1 MSWQSILVKQDVA
14 AQAKPLNFTNK
25 TLTLNIFDILT
36 DNPVNIDGKQINKEN
51 VEEYI
56 QGLLDEDKKPT
67 VSRALDRLTPIMEME
82 EEDFLELHYTD
93 DDKPVPRF
101 KYNKYKKKRQAGLPL
116 FNKLKS
122 MVATGRTTKRGIS
135 PVLTEAV
142 NEMQAGNSSSLIK
155 YLQDYTQR
163 KKDELVNFENDLKF
177 IKAIRESDDY
187 EEIIALLEKVRPKLA
202 KKAKRQEE
210 ATYEAVPN
218 ITSLDAINYFK
229 KVLESSS
236 GKVDKS
242 LLNLAMPFFDSAA
255 TELPDYLVPGKPV
268 FDFFMETESITSLPM
283 GTIADKLG
291 EKKLELYLGGQGF
304 TSRGEQQRGR
314 RSFLTEG
321 EIPSLLDE
329 FRASGKSF
337 SKFKEEDLD
346 AGDKK
351 VLDIFTEATS
361 YYLTEDE
368 YEDLALG
375 EVEGL
380 ERFKYL
386 DKGAKEIRRIVLNNF
401 VEIETGERV
410 QYIIDLSGDINEVQK
425 RIDVVKE
432 LFTTPLKTIISPLL
446 EKLKSEKYQ
455 GGSTNKFRAY
465 NRWARETKPKARQ
478 NVFDFEI
485 FLLLI
490 IALEMTVQGGN
501 TGSTIRNALAAY
513 LTSANDDNL
522 DELEKAITDEY
533 PKLRKAF
540 FDQLGETVQK
550 FANLSDDDDNIKGNK
565 KLTGVRD
572 YIRSAINNLV
582 TST

>member
-1 MSWQSILVKQDVA
+1 MSWQSILVKQDVT
-14 AQAKPLNFTNK
+14 AQVKPLNFTK
-25 TLTLNIFDILT
+25 KRLPLNIFNILT

-56 QGLLDEDKKPT
+56 QGLLDEGKKT
-67 VSRALDRLTPIMEME
+67 GVSRALDRLTPIMEME

-93 DDKPVPRF
+93 DDKPVPKF

-135 PVLTEAV
+135 PVLTGAV
-142 NEMQAGNSSSLIK
+142 NQIRAGNSSKLIA
-155 YLQDYTQR
+155 YLQEYTQR

-187 EEIIALLEKVRPKLA
+187 EQIIALLEKVRPTLA
-202 KKAKRQEE
+202 EKAKRQEE
-210 ATYEAVPN
+210 VEYEAVAN

-242 LLNLAMPFFDSAA
+242 LLNLAMPFFDAKS
-255 TELPDYLVPGKPV
+255 ELSDYLVPGKPV

-314 RSFLTEG
+314 QSFLTEG

-337 SKFKEEDLD
+337 SKFKEENLD

-368 YEDLALG
+368 YEDLTLG

-386 DKGAKEIRRIVLNNF
+386 DKDAKEIRRIVLDNF

-446 EKLKSEKYQ
+446 EKLKSEKYE
-455 GGSTNKFRAY
+455 GKKPLVVYAN
-465 NRWARETKPKARQ
+465 WATETKPKARQ
-478 NVFDFEI
+478 NVFDFEV
-485 FLLLI
+485 FLLLLI
-490 IALEMTVQGGN
+490 SLGMVEGN
-501 TGSTIRNALAAY
+501 RNSKIRKALAAY
-513 LTSANDDNL
+513 LKSSDDDNL
-522 DELEKAITDEY
+522 DKLEKAITDEY

-540 FDQLGETVQK
+540 FDKLGETVQK
-550 FANLSDDDDNIKGNK
+550 FANLSDDDDNIKANK
-565 KLTGVRD
+565 NLKSVRD

>member
-14 AQAKPLNFTNK
+14 AQAMPLNFSNRTV
-25 TLTLNIFDILT
+25 TLNIFDILT

-56 QGLLDEDKKPT
+56 QGLLDEGKKTT

-122 MVATGRTTKRGIS
+122 MVATGRTTSQEIS
-135 PVLTEAV
+135 PVLIEAV
-142 NEMQAGNSSSLIK
+142 KQIQAGNSSELIA
-155 YLQDYTQR
+155 YLEKYTQR
-163 KKDELVNFENDLKF
+163 KKDELGKFQNDLKF

-187 EEIIALLEKVRPKLA
+187 EQIIALLEKVRPKLA
-202 KKAKRQEE
+202 EKAKRQEE
-210 ATYEAVPN
+210 AKYKAVPN
-218 ITSLDAINYFK
+218 ITSLDAMNYFK

-304 TSRGEQQRGR
+304 TSRGEQQEGR
-314 RSFLTEG
+314 QSFLTEG

-368 YEDLALG
+368 YRALRKG
-375 EVEGL
+375 KVEGL

-386 DKGAKEIRRIVLNNF
+386 DKDAKKIRRIVLDNF

-446 EKLKSEKYQ
+446 EKLKSEKYE
-455 GGSTNKFRAY
+455 GKKPFVVYAN
-465 NRWARETKPKARQ
+465 WAIETKPKARQ
-478 NVFDFEI
+478 NVFDFEV
-485 FLLLI
+485 FLLLLI
-490 IALEMTVQGGN
+490 SLDMVEGN
-501 TGSTIRNALAAY
+501 SKSEIRKALAAY
-513 LTSANDDNL
+513 LLSSNDDNL
-522 DELEKAITDEY
+522 DKLEKTITNEY
-533 PKLRKAF
+533 PKLRKMF

-550 FANLSDDDDNIKGNK
+550 FANLSDDDDNIKANK
-565 KLTGVRD
+565 NLKSVRD

>member
-1 MSWQSILVKQDVA
+1 MSWQSILVKQDVT
-14 AQAKPLNFTNK
+14 AQVKPLNFTK
-25 TLTLNIFDILT
+25 KRLPLNIFNILT
-36 DNPVNIDGKQINKEN
+36 DNPVNIDGKHINKEN

-56 QGLLDEDKKPT
+56 QGLLDEGKKT
-67 VSRALDRLTPIMEME
+67 GVSRALERLTPIMEME

-93 DDKPVPRF
+93 DDKPVPKF

-135 PVLTEAV
+135 PVLTGAV
-142 NEMQAGNSSSLIK
+142 NQIRAGNSSKLIA
-155 YLQDYTQR
+155 YLQEYTQR

-187 EEIIALLEKVRPKLA
+187 EQIIALLEKVRPTLA
-202 KKAKRQEE
+202 EKAKRQEE
-210 ATYEAVPN
+210 VEYEAVAN

-242 LLNLAMPFFDSAA
+242 LLNLAMPFFDAKS
-255 TELPDYLVPGKPV
+255 ELSDYLVPGKPV

-314 RSFLTEG
+314 QSFLTEG

-337 SKFKEEDLD
+337 SKFKEENLD

-368 YEDLALG
+368 YEDLTLG

-386 DKGAKEIRRIVLNNF
+386 DKDAKEIRRIVLDNF

-446 EKLKSEKYQ
+446 EKLKSEKYE
-455 GGSTNKFRAY
+455 GKKPLVVYAN
-465 NRWARETKPKARQ
+465 WATETKPKARQ
-478 NVFDFEI
+478 NVFDFEV
-485 FLLLI
+485 FLLLLI
-490 IALEMTVQGGN
+490 SLGMVEGN
-501 TGSTIRNALAAY
+501 RNSKIRKALAAY
-513 LTSANDDNL
+513 LKSSDDDNL
-522 DELEKAITDEY
+522 DKLEKAITDEY

-550 FANLSDDDDNIKGNK
+550 FANLSDDDDNIKANK
-565 KLTGVRD
+565 NLKSVRD

>member
-1 MSWQSILVKQDVA
+1 MSWQSILVKQDVT
-14 AQAKPLNFTNK
+14 AQVKPLNFTK
-25 TLTLNIFDILT
+25 KRLPLNIFNILT

-56 QGLLDEDKKPT
+56 QGLLDEGKKT
-67 VSRALDRLTPIMEME
+67 GVSRALDRLTPIMEME

-93 DDKPVPRF
+93 DDKPVPKF

-135 PVLTEAV
+135 PVLTGAV
-142 NEMQAGNSSSLIK
+142 NQIRAGNSSKLIA
-155 YLQDYTQR
+155 YLQEYTQR

-187 EEIIALLEKVRPKLA
+187 EQIIALLEKVRPTLA
-202 KKAKRQEE
+202 EKAKRQEE
-210 ATYEAVPN
+210 VEYEAVAN

-242 LLNLAMPFFDSAA
+242 LLNLAMPFFDAKS
-255 TELPDYLVPGKPV
+255 ELSDYLVPGTPV
-268 FDFFMETESITSLPM
+268 IDFFMETESITSLPM

-314 RSFLTEG
+314 QSFLTEG

-337 SKFKEEDLD
+337 SKFKEENLD

-368 YEDLALG
+368 YEDLTLG

-386 DKGAKEIRRIVLNNF
+386 DKDAKEIRRIVLDNF

-446 EKLKSEKYQ
+446 EKLKSEKYE
-455 GGSTNKFRAY
+455 GKKPLVVYAN
-465 NRWARETKPKARQ
+465 WATETKPKARQ
-478 NVFDFEI
+478 NVFDFEV
-485 FLLLI
+485 FLLLLI
-490 IALEMTVQGGN
+490 SLGMVEGN
-501 TGSTIRNALAAY
+501 RNSKIRKALAAY
-513 LTSANDDNL
+513 LKSSDDDNL
-522 DELEKAITDEY
+522 DKLEKAITDEY

-550 FANLSDDDDNIKGNK
+550 FANLSDDDDNIKGKK
-565 KLTGVRD
+565 KLTGVRE
-572 YIRSAINNLV
+572 YIRSAINNMV

>member
-1 MSWQSILVKQDVA
+1 MDEGK
-14 AQAKPLNFTNK
+14 K
-25 TLTLNIFDILT
+25 T
-36 DNPVNIDGKQINKEN
+36 G
-51 VEEYI
+51 
-56 QGLLDEDKKPT
+56 

-93 DDKPVPRF
+93 DDKPVPKF

-135 PVLTEAV
+135 PVLTGAV
-142 NEMQAGNSSSLIK
+142 NQIRAGNSSKLIA
-155 YLQDYTQR
+155 YLQEYTQR

-187 EEIIALLEKVRPKLA
+187 EQIIALLEKVRPTLA
-202 KKAKRQEE
+202 EKAKRQEE
-210 ATYEAVPN
+210 VEYEAVAN

-242 LLNLAMPFFDSAA
+242 LLNLAMPFFDAKS
-255 TELPDYLVPGKPV
+255 ELSDYLVPGKPV

-304 TSRGEQQRGR
+304 TSRGAQQRGR
-314 RSFLTEG
+314 QSFLTEG

-337 SKFKEEDLD
+337 SKFKEENLD

-368 YEDLALG
+368 YEDLTLG

-386 DKGAKEIRRIVLNNF
+386 DKDAKEIRRIVLDNF

-446 EKLKSEKYQ
+446 EKLKSEKYE
-455 GGSTNKFRAY
+455 GKKPLVVYAN
-465 NRWARETKPKARQ
+465 WATETKPKARQ
-478 NVFDFEI
+478 NVFDFEV
-485 FLLLI
+485 FLLLLI
-490 IALEMTVQGGN
+490 SLGMVEGN
-501 TGSTIRNALAAY
+501 RNSKIRKALAAY
-513 LTSANDDNL
+513 LKSSDDDNL
-522 DELEKAITDEY
+522 DKLEKAITDEY

-550 FANLSDDDDNIKGNK
+550 FANLSDDDDNIKANK
-565 KLTGVRD
+565 NLKSVRD